1 VGINARLSDR
11 SVMYPDRK
19 AMKLTGLLHLT
30 PHRGFAHTHQQVPA
44 VAQRNEQQ
52 DDRDYPREVQSRSVG
67 SSREKSPSDD
77 RAHVPERAQAEP
89 EDESVWRQR
98 SRPASACRN
107 KTRSYHGQTQHSCA
121 DELRA
126 DRCRILTNDH
136 EQRDEEKEA
145 EVRQGHA
152 SQAAHLDT
160 G

>member
-1 VGINARLSDR
+1 
-11 SVMYPDRK
+11 
-19 AMKLTGLLHLT
+19 MKLTGLLRLT
-30 PHRGFAHTHQQVPA
+30 PHRGFTHTHQQVPA
-44 VAQRNEQQ
+44 VAQRFEQQ
-52 DDRDYPREVQSRSVG
+52 DDRDYPREAQGRSIG
-67 SSREKSPSDD
+67 PSREKCPRDD
-77 RAHVPERAQAEP
+77 HAHVTERAQAEP

-107 KTRSYHGQTQHSCA
+107 KTRSYDGQTQHSCT

-126 DRCRILTNDH
+126 DRCRILANDH
-136 EQRDEEKEA
+136 EQRDKEKEA